1 MAASPIERIE
11 LRNGR
16 DLLEVIR
23 PGGPLGNRLRVVW
36 EGSEYRGRGRETSW
50 IGEIGLDGGTTWGTV
65 RAINRFNLDHRFE
78 ADATT
83 LRFQGVTTGGFQA
96 MEAPLSDLDGVL
108 RIETG
113 LVKAELPLRELLAGE
128 RRWEAGGLGRAMRA
142 FLLPDSA
149 PSAMRISRR
158 VALRPGDNAL
168 YLRATF
174 EDGSVLW
181 TSPAYLLR

>member
-1 MAASPIERIE
+1 
-11 LRNGR
+11 
-16 DLLEVIR
+16 
-23 PGGPLGNRLRVVW
+23 
-36 EGSEYRGRGRETSW
+36 
-50 IGEIGLDGGTTWGTV
+50 V
-65 RAINRFNLDHRFE
+65 RAINRFNLDHRFA

-113 LVKAELPLRELLAGE
+113 LVKAELPLRDLLQGE
-128 RRWEAGGLGRAMRA
+128 RRFEAGGLGRAMRA
-142 FLLPDSA
+142 FLLPDAA

-158 VALRPGDNAL
+158 IALRPGDNAL

-181 TSPAYLLR
+181 TSPVYLLR